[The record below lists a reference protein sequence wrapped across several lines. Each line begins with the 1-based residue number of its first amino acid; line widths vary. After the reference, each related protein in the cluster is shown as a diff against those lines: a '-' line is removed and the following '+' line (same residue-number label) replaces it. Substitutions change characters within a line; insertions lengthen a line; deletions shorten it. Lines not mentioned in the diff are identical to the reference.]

1 MLYPDFI
8 FFRALKSLGNACRS
22 RGYGLFSAV
31 WKSRG
36 AISDAEKIWISGC
49 FGCIFALRSQAAL
62 QHSFWEQTLIALH
75 SVCTDIASRS
85 QAAPQHSFWKRVFI
99 ALHSVCTDI
108 APTYKAG
115 LYQTDWW
122 KNKFSGLIHASF
134 FDIVLQQKVRQVGL
148 SETPTHRVG
157 LYLTLF
163 WQHRLK
169 CRGWGVEAWGYMWQS
184 HTRQPDVREKR
195 RQALASDFCLALLAS
210 VALM

>member
-31 WKSRG
+31 WKSQG

-49 FGCIFALRSQAAL
+49 FGCIFALRSQAAP

-75 SVCTDIASRS
+75 SVCTDIA
-85 QAAPQHSFWKRVFI
+85 
-99 ALHSVCTDI
+99 
-108 APTYKAG
+108 PTYKAG
-115 LYQTDWW
+115 LYKTDWW